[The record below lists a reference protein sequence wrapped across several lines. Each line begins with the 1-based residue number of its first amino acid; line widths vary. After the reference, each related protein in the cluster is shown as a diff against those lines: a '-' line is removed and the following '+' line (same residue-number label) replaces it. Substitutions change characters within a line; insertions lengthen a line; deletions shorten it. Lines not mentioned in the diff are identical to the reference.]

1 VHGRTETVLPTHG
14 ARTWDR
20 VNTITVRLFRGTLSS
35 ATETSVLNG
44 ANAMLIGDEVIQF
57 ASAVLNPDGSYTL
70 SVLLRGRRG
79 TEWATGSHVAGER
92 VIALTDATLLRTTL
106 ADAELNTTRFYK
118 AVTVGGTLAEGTRT
132 SLTFLGR
139 SFMPYAPVHVTGAV
153 GGSPADW
160 TIAWVRRSRLGG
172 AWKDGADIPLG
183 EESEAYEVDV
193 LNGSE
198 VVRTITATPSAGGS
212 VVTPTSRLATYS
224 AADQITDF
232 GIEQPA
238 ITVRIY
244 QISTSVGRG
253 FPAQAVLA
261 A

>member
-1 VHGRTETVLPTHG
+1 
-14 ARTWDR
+14 
-20 VNTITVRLFRGTLSS
+20 
-35 ATETSVLNG
+35 
-44 ANAMLIGDEVIQF
+44 
-57 ASAVLNPDGSYTL
+57 L

-79 TEWATGSHVAGER
+79 TEWATGSHAAGER
-92 VIALTDATLLRTTL
+92 AVALTDTSLLRTTL
-106 ADAELNTTRFYK
+106 ADAELNALRFYK
-118 AVTVGGTLAEGTRT
+118 AVTVGGTLAEGTRK

-139 SFMPYAPVHVTGAV
+139 SFMPYAPVHVTGSV
-153 GGSPADW
+153 SGSPADW

-183 EESEAYEVDV
+183 EESEAYEIDVMNGVD
-193 LNGSE
+193 

-212 VVTPTSRLATYS
+212 LVIPASRQATYG
-224 AADQITDF
+224 AADQIADF
-232 GIEQPA
+232 GIEQA
-238 ITVRIY
+238 SITVRIY